1 MINFHASHLRQFGA
15 ITVMEGV
22 DRSPAFIDFAKAHEF
37 IN

>member
-22 DRSPAFIDFAKAHEF
+22 DRGPAFITFAQAHEF
-37 IN
+37 ID